1 MAALGSME
9 AKILQNVEDKIQ
21 EDESWASVVR
31 RNVDEKLLHVK
42 DDFEDIKSSIEEAKT
57 RKKETKE
64 FIKDEKEKEIRRNN
78 VIIYK
83 VAERKATDYADKQKD
98 DKVFCMRLLNE
109 V

>member
-1 MAALGSME
+1 ME

-21 EDESWASVVR
+21 DDESWASVVL

-42 DDFEDIKSSIEEAKT
+42 DDFEDIKSLIEEANT
-57 RKKETKE
+57 RMKEIKE
-64 FIKDEKEKEIRRNN
+64 FIKDEKDEEIRRNN

-83 VAERKATDYADKQKD
+83 VAVSKATDCVDKQKD
-98 DKVFCMRLLNE
+98 DKVFCVHLLNE